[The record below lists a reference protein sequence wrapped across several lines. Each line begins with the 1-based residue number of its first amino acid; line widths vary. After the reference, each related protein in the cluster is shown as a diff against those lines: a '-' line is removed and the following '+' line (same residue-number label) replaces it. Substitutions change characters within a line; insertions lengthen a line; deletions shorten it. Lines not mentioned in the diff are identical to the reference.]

1 MTDISA
7 SFIPIAE
14 KIKQGLPILEHRIT
28 NYKGEPSVAFTR
40 KLENGWYIAVIIP
53 ENIYFKEMRKMRLVI
68 IIIGTILAALFI
80 PLVLLLYN
88 AQKKL
93 KSLHLSELT
102 AREIEIFNLLLTN
115 LSTKEIASKLE
126 LTYSGV
132 NFHIQNLYRKLGIQS
147 RTELLAKFVSKPDS
161 E

>member
-1 MTDISA
+1 
-7 SFIPIAE
+7 
-14 KIKQGLPILEHRIT
+14 
-28 NYKGEPSVAFTR
+28 
-40 KLENGWYIAVIIP
+40 
-53 ENIYFKEMRKMRLVI
+53 
-68 IIIGTILAALFI
+68 LAALFI